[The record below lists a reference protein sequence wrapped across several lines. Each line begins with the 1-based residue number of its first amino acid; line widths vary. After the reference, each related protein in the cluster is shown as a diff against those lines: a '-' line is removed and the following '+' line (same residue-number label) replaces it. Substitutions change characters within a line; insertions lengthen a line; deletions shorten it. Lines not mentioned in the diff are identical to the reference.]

1 MTRDFNRDLT
11 IMVAGS
17 GNVTVQNLE
26 DSLGDWIFPNSET
39 EREVHVIL
47 PLFKEMGPGIRNL
60 VKVGITWGFTFTVI
74 TSKDAPMTRE
84 LSALPE
90 DSFTRADEERE
101 ALELG
106 LYMLT
111 EHHKAGNETA
121 FMHAYNPNSTY
132 DQNNPNLSDYEIL
145 GEAKNYRWLQ
155 TLNLCESLV
164 DSFEGFETT
173 DEILKRERLQ
183 KEFEDK
189 QREIEA
195 AKPAPAKKAPAPRKR
210 AAKKVEPQES
220 KPLLVEPEKPLEE
233 PSDGYD
239 CACGGQTLL
248 QIHTPEGCHD
258 VDSVKTGPNPHRDPL
273 PGNPVHDDPRN
284 ELSANVPVVISTPDI
299 QEDLIAAY
307 SGTWQNE
314 KRASITVSK
323 IDLAQLSTD
332 IKELTAAFG
341 NIMDTFTR
349 ILKDG

>member
-26 DSLGDWIFPNSET
+26 DSLGDWIFPNPET

-47 PLFKEMGPGIRNL
+47 PLFKELGPGIRNL
-60 VKVGITWGFTFTVI
+60 VKIGMAWGFTFTVI
-74 TSKDAPMTRE
+74 QAKDAPMTRE

-101 ALELG
+101 ALEHG
-106 LYMLT
+106 LSMLT
-111 EHHKAGNETA
+111 ERHKAGDETA
-121 FMHAYNPNSTY
+121 FILAYNPESTY
-132 DQNNPNLSDYEIL
+132 EQGNPNLSDYEMI
-145 GEAKNYRWLQ
+145 GEAKNYQWLQ

-173 DEILKRERLQ
+173 DERLKRERLQ

-248 QIHTPEGCHD
+248 QIHTPKGCHD
-258 VDSVKTGPNPHRDPL
+258 VEPVKTGPNPHRDPL
-273 PGNPVHDDPRN
+273 PADAI
-284 ELSANVPVVISTPDI
+284 LSATVPIVIGGPSDDMLNVSTEYIRENLGVDKKTI
-299 QEDLIAAY
+299 Q
-307 SGTWQNE
+307 
-314 KRASITVSK
+314 VSK

-332 IKELTAAFG
+332 IKELTTAFG